1 MKFLRLIWANLLRK
15 KIRTTL
21 TIGSFVVALFL
32 YGLLVAIRIAFAG
45 GADVAGVDRLS
56 VINKTS
62 LIMPLPFSY
71 GDQIRQ
77 IPDIS
82 GVTFATWFGGVY
94 QDEKNFFP
102 QFAVDADSWLAV
114 YAEYLVAPEQR
125 RAFLQDRQGC
135 LIGRALAK
143 RFGWKVGDR
152 IPLRG
157 TIWTGTWEFNVSG
170 VFDAARPEVGT
181 EVMLFRYDYL
191 EERRQFGKGSVGW
204 YVVKLANPDDAVKVT
219 KAIDDRFANSPF
231 ETLTQTEKAFATSF
245 AKQMGNVEFL
255 VLVIGTVV
263 FFTLL
268 LVAGNT
274 MAIAV
279 RERVGELAVL
289 KTIGYSDAAVLGLVL
304 AEALLISGQGG
315 VLGLLLAK
323 AFTLGG
329 DPTGGM
335 MGGGFTLPWRSLGTG
350 LALTLVVGAAA
361 GILPAVSAM
370 RLRVV
375 DALRRV

>member
-1 MKFLRLIWANLLRK
+1 MKFFRLIWVNLLRK

-21 TIGSFVVALFL
+21 TIGSFMVALFL
-32 YGLLVAIRIAFAG
+32 YGLLVAIRAAFGG
-45 GADVAGVDRLS
+45 GADVAGVDRLN

-71 GDQIRQ
+71 GERLAGMPGIT
-77 IPDIS
+77 

-102 QFAVDADSWLAV
+102 QFAVEQDTWLKV
-114 YAEYLVAPEQR
+114 YSEFVVPEAER
-125 RAFLQDRQGC
+125 KAFLADRQGC
-135 LIGRALAK
+135 LVGRKLAK
-143 RFGWKVGDR
+143 RFGFKVGDR

-157 TIWTGTWEFNVSG
+157 TIWTGTWEFNVRG
-170 VFDAARPEVGT
+170 IYEGNRPEVDT
-181 EVMLFRYDYL
+181 TPLLFRYDYL
-191 EERRQFGKGSVGW
+191 EERRNFGKGTVGW
-204 YVVKLANPDDAVKVT
+204 YVVKLASPDDAVKVT
-219 KAIDDRFANSPF
+219 KAIDDAFANSPY
-231 ETLTQTEKAFATSF
+231 ETLTQTEKAFAASF
-245 AKQMGNVEFL
+245 AKQMGNIEFL
-255 VLVIGTVV
+255 VLVIGSVV

-279 RERVGELAVL
+279 RERTPELAVL
-289 KTIGYSDAAVLGLVL
+289 KTVGFTDLGVLGLVM
-304 AEALLISGQGG
+304 AETLIIAGQGG
-315 VLGLLLAK
+315 GIGLLLAK
-323 AFTLGG
+323 FFTLGG
-329 DPTGGM
+329 DPTW
-335 MGGGFTLPWRSLGTG
+335 GFLGNFYLGWGSLGLG
-350 LALTLVVGAAA
+350 LVLAVAVGIVS